1 MCLMS
6 RAGLKLGNMG
16 DTALV
21 TAGVTAPAPLN
32 SSGRDIGGG
41 GVLSGSCLGDVN
53 EGEEEAEA
61 ELRELSEEMFSNDEM
76 GEKADLALDC
86 WSI

>member
-1 MCLMS
+1 MCRMS
-6 RAGLKLGNMG
+6 RAGLKLGNIG

-21 TAGVTAPAPLN
+21 TGVPVPWPLN
-32 SSGRDIGGG
+32 SSGRDNGGG
-41 GVLSGSCLGDVN
+41 GVLSGSCLGEVR
-53 EGEEEAEA
+53 EGEEEA
-61 ELRELSEEMFSNDEM
+61 ELRELSEEILSSEEM

>member
-1 MCLMS
+1 MCLMR

-21 TAGVTAPAPLN
+21 TGVTAPAPLN

-53 EGEEEAEA
+53 DGEEEAEA
-61 ELRELSEEMFSNDEM
+61 ELRELSEEILSNDEI